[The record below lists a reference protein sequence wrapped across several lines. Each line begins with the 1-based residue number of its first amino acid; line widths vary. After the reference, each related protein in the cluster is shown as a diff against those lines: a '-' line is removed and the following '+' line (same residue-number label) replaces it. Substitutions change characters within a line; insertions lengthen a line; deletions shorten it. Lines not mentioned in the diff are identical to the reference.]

1 METQKQQG
9 NIAAIIICI
18 LLFGMISFV
27 TGLANPMGVIVKSQF
42 EANNFM
48 SQLGTF
54 ANFLAYAFMGIPA
67 GNILNK
73 YGYKKTA
80 LVAVAVGFIGV
91 FVQYLSGAAESFAI
105 YLTGAF
111 IAGFSMCML
120 NTVVNPLLN
129 TLGGGGNRGNQFIQI
144 GGTFNSLMAT
154 TVPVLVGLLM
164 GDAARATI
172 KDANPALFIAM
183 GIFAAAF
190 LILATSKIPE
200 PILALRKEKEA
211 KGIIDEKISYA
222 ALFKFRHYV
231 LGIIAIF
238 AYIGIE
244 LGVPNIIN
252 LYLTDA
258 TTNDLGVAKGLGM
271 DAAAA
276 GTIAGTY
283 WFLMM
288 IGRFI
293 GAAVAG
299 KVSSRAM
306 LTTVAGLGLIFV
318 LVGILAPQT
327 TLVKMPVFNSDIS
340 FGMTQVPI
348 NVMFLIFVGLCTSV
362 MWGVIF
368 NLAVEGIGKYIA
380 IGSGVFMVM
389 VVGGGIFP
397 AIQGALAD
405 ITNYMFS
412 YWVLVVLLAYILYYA
427 LVGYKNVN
435 KDINVN

>member
-1 METQKQQG
+1 MRKIETVPKFEKAFTDNVVFISFFSFIFATWIKNNKLSIKKFNFMETQKQQG

-91 FVQYLSGAAESFAI
+91 FVQFLSGAAESFAI

-129 TLGGGGNRGNQFIQI
+129 TLGGSGNRGNQFIQI

-183 GIFAAAF
+183 GIN
-190 LILATSKIPE
+190 K
-200 PILALRKEKEA
+200 
-211 KGIIDEKISYA
+211 
-222 ALFKFRHYV
+222 
-231 LGIIAIF
+231 
-238 AYIGIE
+238 
-244 LGVPNIIN
+244 
-252 LYLTDA
+252 
-258 TTNDLGVAKGLGM
+258 
-271 DAAAA
+271 
-276 GTIAGTY
+276 
-283 WFLMM
+283 
-288 IGRFI
+288 
-293 GAAVAG
+293 
-299 KVSSRAM
+299 
-306 LTTVAGLGLIFV
+306 AGL
-318 LVGILAPQT
+318 A
-327 TLVKMPVFNSDIS
+327 
-340 FGMTQVPI
+340 
-348 NVMFLIFVGLCTSV
+348 
-362 MWGVIF
+362 
-368 NLAVEGIGKYIA
+368 
-380 IGSGVFMVM
+380 
-389 VVGGGIFP
+389 
-397 AIQGALAD
+397 
-405 ITNYMFS
+405 
-412 YWVLVVLLAYILYYA
+412 
-427 LVGYKNVN
+427 
-435 KDINVN
+435 